1 MITTSQLMP
10 TFNRVLAFDRELDRL
25 VNWNGQRAFVPSLDV
40 VERADAYLISAELP
54 GVDASAVEISFE
66 NNTLTIRGTKA
77 PSLQPRENEEVRV
90 YTAERLSGSFERAV
104 RLPEYVEG
112 DKIEATYS
120 HGVLTITVPKAQA
133 ARARKI
139 EIK

>member
-54 GVDASAVEISFE
+54 GVDPSAVEKHAHASRDE
-66 NNTLTIRGTKA
+66 DSVAAAAGERGA
-77 PSLQPRENEEVRV
+77 PGVYGGASQRPVR
-90 YTAERLSGSFERAV
+90 ARGS
-104 RLPEYVEG
+104 
-112 DKIEATYS
+112 
-120 HGVLTITVPKAQA
+120 A
-133 ARARKI
+133 ARVCRG
-139 EIK
+139 